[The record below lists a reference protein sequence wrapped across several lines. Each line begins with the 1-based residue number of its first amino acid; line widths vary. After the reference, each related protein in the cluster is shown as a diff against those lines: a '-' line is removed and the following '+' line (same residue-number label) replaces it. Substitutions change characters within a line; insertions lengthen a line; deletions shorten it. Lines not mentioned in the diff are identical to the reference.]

1 MYVKGCLARSP
12 RGFRNDIF
20 KNVNLSLLPRSRMS
34 TTVTEDRL
42 KRLVESGL
50 RGSCRVG
57 ERISQL
63 RRRAKEID
71 DLTLRRLREVFSAIA
86 DETRLKM
93 LELIRDEELCA
104 CELMAALELTQPT
117 TSHHLGILERSGL
130 VTSRREGKWVFYRL
144 AHPKVEALLT
154 KGIQIVK
161 WGP

>member
-1 MYVKGCLARSP
+1 
-12 RGFRNDIF
+12 
-20 KNVNLSLLPRSRMS
+20 MS
-34 TTVTEDRL
+34 ATVTEDRL
-42 KRLVESGL
+42 KRLVDSGF
-50 RGSCRVG
+50 RGRCRPG
-57 ERISQL
+57 ERVSQL

-71 DLTLRRLREVFSAIA
+71 DLTLRRLREVFWAIA
-86 DETRLKM
+86 DGTRLKM
-93 LELIRDEELCA
+93 LELITDEELCA

-144 AHPKVEALLT
+144 AHPKVGALLT

>member
-1 MYVKGCLARSP
+1 MCVKVFLAKSQT
-12 RGFRNDIF
+12 GFRNDIF
-20 KNVNLSLLPRSRMS
+20 KNVNLNLLPRSRMTS
-34 TTVTEDRL
+34 TVTEDRL

-50 RGSCRVG
+50 RGSCRPR
-57 ERISQL
+57 ERVSEL
-63 RRRAKEID
+63 RKRAKEVD
-71 DLTLRRLREVFSAIA
+71 DLALRRLREVFSAVA

-93 LELIRDEELCA
+93 LELIRNEELCA

-144 AHPKVEALLT
+144 AHPKVEPLLT

>member
-1 MYVKGCLARSP
+1 
-12 RGFRNDIF
+12 
-20 KNVNLSLLPRSRMS
+20 MS

-50 RGSCRVG
+50 RGSCRAG
-57 ERISQL
+57 ERASQL
-63 RRRAKEID
+63 RRRAKETD
-71 DLTLRRLREVFSAIA
+71 DLTLKRLREVFSAIA
-86 DETRLKM
+86 DETRLKI
-93 LELIRDEELCA
+93 LKLITNEELCA

>member
-1 MYVKGCLARSP
+1 MCVKDFLAKSQT
-12 RGFRNDIF
+12 GFRNDIF
-20 KNVNLSLLPRSRMS
+20 KNVNLNLLPRSRMS

-50 RGSCRVG
+50 RGSCRPG
-57 ERISQL
+57 ERVSQL
-63 RRRAKEID
+63 RKRAKEID
-71 DLTLRRLREVFSAIA
+71 DLTLRRLREVFSAVA

-93 LELIRDEELCA
+93 LELIRNEELCA
-104 CELMAALELTQPT
+104 CELMTAMELTQPT

-144 AHPKVEALLT
+144 AHPKVGALLA

>member
-1 MYVKGCLARSP
+1 
-12 RGFRNDIF
+12 
-20 KNVNLSLLPRSRMS
+20 MS

-42 KRLVESGL
+42 KRLVDSGL
-50 RGSCRVG
+50 RGSCRPG
-57 ERISQL
+57 ERVSQL

-71 DLTLRRLREVFSAIA
+71 ELTLRRLREVFSAIA

-93 LELIRDEELCA
+93 LELITDEELCA